1 MNLKEF
7 AQEFI
12 DSIKEAVEMD
22 EKDYDLELTSAI
34 LEYITDSGEI
44 NAPEYCYFQKTR
56 SRITAYDYN
65 DEAESL
71 DLFYLIKADT
81 LLGKVNNN
89 KVEKGFN
96 FLASFYREAIDGT
109 LLQSPNITVSDEIS
123 EIVSLIQS
131 TIGQISQLR
140 LYIIT
145 DGLTDPAS
153 IPYPAENEEQN
164 IIIEFN
170 VWDMQRVYQQ
180 HNLRI
185 GKEKIEIDF
194 PTSYNTEIQCLK
206 MSEENPYID
215 AYLAI
220 IPGETLAKIYKR
232 YQQTLLEK
240 NVRTFLQF
248 KGKVNK
254 GIRRTIREEPDMFFS
269 YNNGIST
276 TASQIEIK
284 EKGRSLFITRLY
296 NWQIV
301 NGGQTTASIA
311 AALNDKDVDLSR
323 IFVPM
328 KVSVTRQ
335 TETEAEVVKK
345 ISTYANSQTAIRN
358 SDFSANENYLVDLEK
373 YSRTEWIPNG
383 NKRPIC
389 KWYFERTRGQYL
401 DQLAQLSGFNEKT
414 FRIEYPR
421 QHKITKTDLAKY
433 ESAWNQR
440 PFDVCRGAEKNYD
453 LFIAEINRDK
463 PVITPLYY
471 KHMVAKCILFNEIDE
486 CVKTRKLGGH
496 KSKMNAYIL
505 SSLSF
510 LSDKQLNLSYIW
522 EHQKVPNEVH
532 EKIEELIEPTWS
544 ILTEG
549 LKISGDWS
557 KKAECW
563 QRLKV
568 VLGSKITKFS
578 DNMLQPET
586 NDDGSYL
593 NETQQSRISEAESFT
608 PDFWFNLAQW
618 AKSNDQLTPIERKEA
633 FNFGTMRSRNK
644 SFKSLKQALTALS
657 IVQKAR
663 EMGFNK

>member
-240 NVRTFLQF
+240 TF
-248 KGKVNK
+248 GH
-254 GIRRTIREEPDMFFS
+254 S
-269 YNNGIST
+269 YNL
-276 TASQIEIK
+276 K
-284 EKGRSLFITRLY
+284 EKLIRAFDAPSEKSLICFSLTTMVYLPQPAKLKSKKKEEAYSSPAFTIGR
-296 NWQIV
+296 
-301 NGGQTTASIA
+301 
-311 AALNDKDVDLSR
+311 LS
-323 IFVPM
+323 
-328 KVSVTRQ
+328 
-335 TETEAEVVKK
+335 TE
-345 ISTYANSQTAIRN
+345 
-358 SDFSANENYLVDLEK
+358 
-373 YSRTEWIPNG
+373 
-383 NKRPIC
+383 
-389 KWYFERTRGQYL
+389 
-401 DQLAQLSGFNEKT
+401 
-414 FRIEYPR
+414 
-421 QHKITKTDLAKY
+421 
-433 ESAWNQR
+433 
-440 PFDVCRGAEKNYD
+440 
-453 LFIAEINRDK
+453 DK
-463 PVITPLYY
+463 PRHLLQQ
-471 KHMVAKCILFNEIDE
+471 HSM
-486 CVKTRKLGGH
+486 TRTLICH
-496 KSKMNAYIL
+496 AYL
-505 SSLSF
+505 CL
-510 LSDKQLNLSYIW
+510 
-522 EHQKVPNEVH
+522 
-532 EKIEELIEPTWS
+532 
-544 ILTEG
+544 
-549 LKISGDWS
+549 
-557 KKAECW
+557 
-563 QRLKV
+563 
-568 VLGSKITKFS
+568 
-578 DNMLQPET
+578 
-586 NDDGSYL
+586 
-593 NETQQSRISEAESFT
+593 
-608 PDFWFNLAQW
+608 
-618 AKSNDQLTPIERKEA
+618 
-633 FNFGTMRSRNK
+633 
-644 SFKSLKQALTALS
+644 
-657 IVQKAR
+657 
-663 EMGFNK
+663 

>member
-345 ISTYANSQTAIRN
+345 FQPMPIVKPLSVTLTFLQMRTIWST
-358 SDFSANENYLVDLEK
+358 
-373 YSRTEWIPNG
+373 
-383 NKRPIC
+383 
-389 KWYFERTRGQYL
+389 
-401 DQLAQLSGFNEKT
+401 
-414 FRIEYPR
+414 
-421 QHKITKTDLAKY
+421 
-433 ESAWNQR
+433 
-440 PFDVCRGAEKNYD
+440 
-453 LFIAEINRDK
+453 
-463 PVITPLYY
+463 
-471 KHMVAKCILFNEIDE
+471 
-486 CVKTRKLGGH
+486 
-496 KSKMNAYIL
+496 
-505 SSLSF
+505 
-510 LSDKQLNLSYIW
+510 
-522 EHQKVPNEVH
+522 
-532 EKIEELIEPTWS
+532 
-544 ILTEG
+544 
-549 LKISGDWS
+549 LKI
-557 KKAECW
+557 
-563 QRLKV
+563 
-568 VLGSKITKFS
+568 
-578 DNMLQPET
+578 
-586 NDDGSYL
+586 
-593 NETQQSRISEAESFT
+593 
-608 PDFWFNLAQW
+608 
-618 AKSNDQLTPIERKEA
+618 
-633 FNFGTMRSRNK
+633 
-644 SFKSLKQALTALS
+644 
-657 IVQKAR
+657 
-663 EMGFNK
+663 